1 MHKLLFALAN
11 ENAFGKSDRFN
22 PSDFRHPD
30 WLFALANVASDMT
43 LIACANEFHISEDKP
58 IRIPYGKYPY
68 GSYKMKDGKTIFI
81 TQVFDRAAAEAWNV
95 TLANE
100 IAKGRRGYPIYH
112 GHPDADEPEIAAKY
126 PDKRAKGWGNKM
138 SVGDDAA
145 ELFVLWNET
154 PDKSF
159 QFFSPLWVGPAISQQ
174 GSDVVTHMRKCR
186 SIALT
191 NNPNIL
197 EFRLP
202 NESAATEEQQTMNEL
217 QKFIAA
223 LLKIDPGSTE
233 EQFKAALQKMA
244 DDNVALK
251 AAADAAKAEATTATT
266 EKGAAEVACANERK
280 ARIDLLLS
288 NALADGRVTPAG
300 KPAWEKNLTE
310 KFDEFA
316 PALANEKPVMK
327 TESKT
332 AGRKPGA
339 AEQTVQGTIVALVNE
354 AKGKGM
360 SHDAAYAHVK
370 STNPALFALKA

>member
-11 ENAFGKSDRFN
+11 
-22 PSDFRHPD
+22 
-30 WLFALANVASDMT
+30 VAPDMT
-43 LIACANEFHISEDKP
+43 LIACANEFHVSEDKP
-58 IRIPYGKYPY
+58 IKIPYGKYPY

-138 SVGDDAA
+138 NVGDDAA

-202 NESAATEEQQTMNEL
+202 NESAAGEDTTMNEAMK
-217 QKFIAA
+217 KFLIE
-223 LLKIDPGSTE
+223 LLKLDPAATD
-233 EQFKAALQKMA
+233 EQIQAAMTKMA
-244 DDNVALK
+244 QDNASLK
-251 AAADAAKAEATTATT
+251 AAADAAKAEATTAASDKAT
-266 EKGAAEVACANERK
+266 AETALANERK
-280 ARIDLLLS
+280 AHIDLLLTH
-288 NALADGRVTPAG
+288 AVADGRVTPAG
-300 KPAWEKNLTE
+300 KPAWQKNLGE
-310 KFDEFA
+310 DFGKFSV
-316 PALANEKPVMK
+316 ALANEKPAMK
-327 TESKT
+327 TASQT
-332 AGRKPGA
+332 AGRTPGA
-339 AEQTVQGTIVALVNE
+339 AEQTVQGQILTLVNE
-354 AKGKGM
+354 AQAKGM
-360 SHDAAYAHVK
+360 SHDTAFAHVK
-370 STNPALFALKA
+370 ATSPALFALKA